1 MSATGKDT
9 STSTTSSFVSALV
22 VALITVGAFSA
33 LWIVLHGKANLR
45 RVYQPRAILAPESKR
60 PQELPGGPLPF
71 WKTVFSLPDKEI
83 IVANGV
89 DAYLFLRFIKVF
101 GLFMLLPYFLLTFII
116 LIPLQ

>member
-22 VALITVGAFSA
+22 VAGITIGVLTA
-33 LWIVLHGKANLR
+33 LWLALHSRQNLR
-45 RVYQPRAILAPESKR
+45 RVYQPRTLLAPESKK
-60 PQELPGGPLPF
+60 PSELPSGPIPF
-71 WKTVFSLPDKEI
+71 WKTVFALPDTEI

-89 DAYLFLRFIKVF
+89 DAYLFLRFLKVF
-101 GLFMLLPYFLLTFII
+101 GLFMLVPYFLLTFII